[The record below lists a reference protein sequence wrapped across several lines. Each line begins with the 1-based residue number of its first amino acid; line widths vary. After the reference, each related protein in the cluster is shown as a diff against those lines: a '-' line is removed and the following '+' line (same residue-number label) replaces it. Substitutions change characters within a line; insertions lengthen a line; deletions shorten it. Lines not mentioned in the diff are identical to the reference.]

1 MHIHGKCMLFS
12 LYQRNKDIQIEHVCG
27 QSTIFPAKN
36 ARLFF
41 LMNETAEDINRG
53 TFKVAYSS

>member
-1 MHIHGKCMLFS
+1 MESAESDTCLLSS

-36 ARLFF
+36 TRLFF
-41 LMNETAEDINRG
+41 SDEWDSWG
-53 TFKVAYSS
+53 YK

>member
-1 MHIHGKCMLFS
+1 MLFS

-36 ARLFF
+36 TRLFFF

-53 TFKVAYSS
+53 